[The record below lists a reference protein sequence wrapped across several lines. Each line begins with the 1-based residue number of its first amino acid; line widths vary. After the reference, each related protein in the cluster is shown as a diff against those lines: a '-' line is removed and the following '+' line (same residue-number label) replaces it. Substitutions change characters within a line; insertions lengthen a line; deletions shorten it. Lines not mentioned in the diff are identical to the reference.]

1 MTYRFQ
7 KLCEQG
13 CKGKR
18 ANALILEEFQWDNEW
33 VDVNAELVHQNEA
46 LDNQESLLWSHVDEA
61 VGATDG
67 LSGCN
72 LPRRARAD
80 FSGPIRAAAPHMF
93 YTRRTNLVIDEDLR
107 A

>member
-1 MTYRFQ
+1 MAYRFQ
-7 KLCEQG
+7 KLCELG
-13 CKGKR
+13 SKGKR

-46 LDNQESLLWSHVDEA
+46 LDNQESLLWSHVDEP

-80 FSGPIRAAAPHMF
+80 FSEPIRAAAPHIF
-93 YTRRTNLVIDEDLR
+93 YTDESCYR
-107 A
+107 